1 MEEKRVHKTF
11 SNALN
16 RKIQV
21 KMRWLQGLK
30 RDNVLSKS
38 TFEKFF
44 FSKATI
50 IRLLELFYTHLTKV
64 QNISIP
70 YQICGF
76 DILGSARTGSGK
88 TVAFL
93 LPMIEFFYAI
103 KWNSKNGVSAL
114 IISPTRE
121 LSLQNYYVLKDLLKY
136 HTFSHGIVMGGAN
149 KNSETEKLKNGVTLL
164 VATPGRLLD
173 HLKTSKNLKILN
185 LQFLVIDEADRCL
198 EIGFEDEIFEII
210 KLLPMNRQTILFSAT
225 QTKNIESLTKI
236 SFKKKPILLQIEG
249 KKTKIYQENIKQGF
263 VISKPEDKVV
273 LLLTLL
279 KKNKYKKVITF
290 FSSCNEVKFYSALF
304 LTIGLNV
311 LELHGLQKQ
320 SKRTATFFKF
330 CKAKNSIL
338 FCTDIAARGL
348 DIPSIDL
355 IIQYCPPLE
364 PKEYIHRIGRT
375 GRGIQG
381 KGWALLFLL
390 PPEIGF
396 LKFLKKNNFSPKEL
410 ILKKKNFSLLNK
422 RIHNLIEKNL
432 FLKKLSKKALNSFL
446 NSYSNHRLKSI
457 FDVKKININAL
468 YTSFG
473 LTNKN

>member
-1 MEEKRVHKTF
+1 MNGKLKYKTF
-11 SNALN
+11 FNSID
-16 RKIQV
+16 RKFQ
-21 KMRWLQGLK
+21 KKNRWLQSLK
-30 RDNVLSKS
+30 KDNVLSKS

-50 IRLLELFYTHLTKV
+50 IRLLELVYTHLTKV
-64 QNISIP
+64 QNICIP

-93 LPMIEFFYAI
+93 IPIIEFFYAI

-121 LSLQNYYVLKDLLKY
+121 LSLQNYFVLKDLLKY
-136 HTFSHGIVMGGAN
+136 HSFSHGIVMGGAN
-149 KNSETEKLKNGVTLL
+149 KNSEAEKLKNGITIL

-173 HLKTSKNLKILN
+173 HLKTCMNFKVDN

-198 EIGFEDEIFEII
+198 EIGFEDEITEII
-210 KLLPMNRQTILFSAT
+210 KLLPTNRQTILFSAT
-225 QTKNIESLTKI
+225 QTKDMEALSKI
-236 SFKKKPILLQIEG
+236 SFKKKPIFLQIEG
-249 KKTKIYQENIKQGF
+249 KKGKVYQENIKQGF
-263 VISKPEDKVV
+263 IISKPEDKVG

-279 KKNKYKKVITF
+279 KKNRYKKVITF

-320 SKRTATFFKF
+320 TKRTSTFFKF
-330 CKAKNSIL
+330 CEAKNSVL

-364 PKEYIHRIGRT
+364 PKEYVHRIGRT

-381 KGWALLFLL
+381 KGWALIFLL
-390 PPEIGF
+390 PSEIGF
-396 LKFLKKNNFSPKEL
+396 LKFLKKNDFSPKEL
-410 ILKKKNFSLLNK
+410 ILKKKNLYLLNQ
-422 RIHNLIEKNL
+422 RIYNLIGKNL
-432 FLKKLSKKALNSFL
+432 FLKKLSKMALNSFL
-446 NSYSNHRLKSI
+446 NSYSNHRLKTI
-457 FDVKKININAL
+457 FDIKKININAL
-468 YTSFG
+468 SKSFG
-473 LTNKN
+473 LVNKD